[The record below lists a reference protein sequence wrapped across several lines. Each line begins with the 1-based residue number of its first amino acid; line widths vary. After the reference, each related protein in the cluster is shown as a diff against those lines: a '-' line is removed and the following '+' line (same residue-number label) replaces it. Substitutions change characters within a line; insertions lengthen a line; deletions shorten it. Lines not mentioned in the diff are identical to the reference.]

1 MRYRL
6 FPLVA
11 CVLASACGGDGSN
24 GAEKRRRGASLLL
37 SAVYPSTRPRSGPA
51 SVRRDRQPDGQRTVG
66 SSSSCAR
73 RSRRSIS
80 RPGSRSRSAR
90 SSSTRK
96 RRAEWISS
104 VSSRRTG
111 CFLPRVPD
119 RIVRVRDAPSP
130 TLALPRASS
139 SRTGTAGSWFLPRTP
154 RPSNRRHRRLRRSA
168 SQETSLMPI
177 QTGVNRT

>member
-24 GAEKRRRGASLLL
+24 GAGEAAAGGVSF
-37 SAVYPSTRPRSGPA
+37 AVSSVPLDQTEVWAGERPPGPA
-51 SVRRDRQPDGQRTVG
+51 TGWATHGGVQFFVRAPKQTVRQP
-66 SSSSCAR
+66 AR
-73 RSRRSIS
+73 LTFTIS
-80 RPGSRSRSAR
+80 
-90 SSSTRK
+90 
-96 RRAEWISS
+96 AELFDSETAGR
-104 VSSRRTG
+104 VDQLGVFTRTG